1 MVNVPKFRELSVV
14 KLIEDARAIKEINVY
29 LPDQDPIPR
38 DFLFNVSNFY
48 EFIMI
53 SFYRLSTLLIPSISK
68 RTFKQLLD
76 IGRKFWPRGIRR

>member
-38 DFLFNVSNFY
+38 DFLFNVSNSD
-48 EFIMI
+48 EFIII

-68 RTFKQLLD
+68 RTFKQPLD
-76 IGRKFWPRGIRR
+76 IVKRFLLRGTRR